1 MEILAIKGD
10 RVRLK
15 NADTIALNAGVRKMT
30 WPDVYSLVIAPS
42 TDRFWPFCAG
52 HIGQD
57 SAPVSFAST
66 SPSILAEIARLRKFQ
81 VRLKE

>member
-30 WPDVYSLVIAPS
+30 WPDAYSLVIAPS
-42 TDRFWPFCAG
+42 TDRFWP
-52 HIGQD
+52 I
-57 SAPVSFAST
+57 SASDVGPRATQYGRFVAC
-66 SPSILAEIARLRKFQ
+66 
-81 VRLKE
+81 